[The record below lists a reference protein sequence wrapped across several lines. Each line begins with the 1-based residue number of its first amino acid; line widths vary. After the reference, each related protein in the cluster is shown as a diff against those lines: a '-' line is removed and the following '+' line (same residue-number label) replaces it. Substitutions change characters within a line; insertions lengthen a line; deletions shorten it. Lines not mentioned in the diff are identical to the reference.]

1 MDVDWALSCKWLIR
15 VFEDLWQNIQI
26 NGQYANCDSIKAF
39 INVLLRSKIK
49 YVQTLANALIFL
61 QLFCIVS
68 ECIHQISSFNQW

>member
-39 INVLLRSKIK
+39 INVLLPSKLK
-49 YVQTLANALIFL
+49 L
-61 QLFCIVS
+61 
-68 ECIHQISSFNQW
+68 